1 MNIIKLLFNRV
12 IFIFK
17 LLLLLKLRIGFL
29 WRGWRYKRQYPLG
42 TLSFIT
48 PTEEEFK
55 AKGTING
62 ADIALF
68 LVWGPR
74 HRVMY
79 QRYFDLLERLG
90 FKVIVVLNGG
100 KVSDEFL
107 TYFKQRALAII
118 TRDNIGRD
126 FGAYK
131 ECIQYFQR
139 NDLQP
144 RRLLICNDSVFA
156 DLMPNDNR
164 FEEFVH
170 QNANK
175 DFVGVA
181 EYMGKPNYHVQSYFL
196 IFSNKVLNAPSF
208 REFWEKFLITDD
220 RRLNIHKGEV
230 ALSQAIIK
238 GGFSP
243 TVFLSTDRVLSSI
256 SLSNNNAQDLLLD
269 TPPNMHVFV
278 SSAAKIDKLRQLQH
292 SYIELT
298 KLENQ
303 SLEEGDNFSPATVDA
318 VQKQKFLL
326 DKEFISTLAPVI
338 NIHGMITTAP
348 FAIVRIYGFPFLK
361 RDLVYRQVAEWML
374 IRDRCEGFDDALL
387 DEYIEDQRLRKR
399 HWHLKSGNEKWM
411 YDTGMN

>member
-1 MNIIKLLFNRV
+1 M
-12 IFIFK
+12 
-17 LLLLLKLRIGFL
+17 
-29 WRGWRYKRQYPLG
+29 
-42 TLSFIT
+42 
-48 PTEEEFK
+48 
-55 AKGTING
+55 
-62 ADIALF
+62 
-68 LVWGPR
+68 VWGPR
-74 HRVMY
+74 HQVMY

-100 KVSDEFL
+100 KISDDFL
-107 TYFKQRALAII
+107 AYFKQRALAII

-139 NDLQP
+139 NNLQP
-144 RRLLICNDSVFA
+144 RRLLLCNDSVFA
-156 DLMPNDNR
+156 DLIPNDSR
-164 FEEFVH
+164 FEAFVH
-170 QNANK
+170 QNSTK

-181 EYMGKPNYHVQSYFL
+181 EYMGSPNYHVQSYFL

-208 REFWEKFLITDD
+208 QKFWQAFLITDD

-230 ALSQAIIK
+230 ALTQAIIK
-238 GGFSP
+238 DGFTP

-269 TPPNMHVFV
+269 VPPNMNLFNT
-278 SSAAKIDKLRQLQH
+278 SASRIDRLKQLQN
-292 SYIELT
+292 SYSELT
-298 KLENQ
+298 HLENK
-303 SLEEGDNFSPATVDA
+303 SLEDGDSYSLATVDA
-318 VQKQKFLL
+318 VRKQKLLL
-326 DKEFISTLAPVI
+326 DKEFVSTLAPMV

-374 IRDRCEGFDDALL
+374 IRERCEGFDAALL

-399 HWHLKSGNEKWM
+399 HWHLKRGKEKWM